1 MIFLSNQYKEYIDN
15 PKSFYDFIH
24 LHDGIILE
32 FSYKKDYLEILVDAH
47 EWEHC
52 NYKLIFKNPKSFYIK
67 KETSTNL
74 FVDNKELIGLKLDD
88 CILDFNL
95 IKINGEIYFYFLL
108 CEYMHQVLFQADSLE
123 IIQIDI

>member
-1 MIFLSNQYKEYIDN
+1 MNLLLSDYQRYIDN

-24 LHDGIILE
+24 LHDEIILE

-52 NYKLIFKNPKSFYIK
+52 NYTLIFKKPKNFYIK

-74 FVDNKELIGLKLDD
+74 FVDNKELIGLTLGD

-95 IKINGEIYFYFLL
+95 TKINGEIYFYF
-108 CEYMHQVLFQADSLE
+108 
-123 IIQIDI
+123 